1 MNRGYRFLM
10 AVMMLA
16 LYAVVS
22 LASDVVSLTCDCH
35 HSLCVHSLE
44 HTPSH
49 NHCDC
54 GGGCEH
60 ESVAMS
66 CQGCA
71 PQFNCQGCCCNH
83 SHSTDILLYTQPRGA
98 EDDALMRYALSLVQA
113 VPLSDTYEINI
124 EGDSSPSF
132 NGYLLPPLLAAHKA
146 GIGLRAPPSLV

>member
-1 MNRGYRFLM
+1 M

-35 HSLCVHSLE
+35 HSLCAHSLE

-71 PQFNCQGCCCNH
+71 PQFNSIGGGGDRDGC
-83 SHSTDILLYTQPRGA
+83 
-98 EDDALMRYALSLVQA
+98 
-113 VPLSDTYEINI
+113 
-124 EGDSSPSF
+124 
-132 NGYLLPPLLAAHKA
+132 LLPLF
-146 GIGLRAPPSLV
+146 LRNGD